1 MNLTKFQTLRT
12 GVKAHGA
19 PASVRTLATL
29 EELLRGAL
37 EGSSVVSNVEVGTTE
52 DNNSLLVAMCS
63 FDARLTEDEMAW
75 TLEHLWEGLC
85 FAHWEAHGFLTG
97 EGHVE
102 FQAATLSG
110 VAGEY
115 VTVHL
120 VAQRAEALPLQP
132 RLDEEPV
139 LLAEPPL
146 VAA

>member
-1 MNLTKFQTLRT
+1 MNLAKFQTLRT

-52 DNNSLLVAMCS
+52 DDSRLLVAMCS
-63 FDARLTEDEMAW
+63 FDPRLTEDEVAW
-75 TLEHLWEGLC
+75 TLEHLWEGLR

-97 EGHVE
+97 DGHVE

-120 VAQRAEALPLQP
+120 VAQRAEAFPLQR
-132 RLDEEPV
+132 RLDEEPA
-139 LLAEPPL
+139 LLVEPPL